1 MVRASPLAR
10 FILGNTRCELGI
22 FFFVGIELAEM
33 LVATPSMVQE
43 LIKVPRR
50 LCCFILKLFLNWLQS
65 SNIAEWQAARELICG
80 LLDIFLKVDSFSL
93 YFLFAT

>member
-1 MVRASPLAR
+1 MVRALPLVR

-22 FFFVGIELAEM
+22 FFVGIELAEM

-43 LIKVPRR
+43 IIMVPRR
-50 LCCFILKLFLNWLQS
+50 LCCFILKLFLNGLQS

>member
-1 MVRASPLAR
+1 MVRALPLAR

-43 LIKVPRR
+43 IIMVPRR
-50 LCCFILKLFLNWLQS
+50 LCCFILKLFLNGLQS